1 MAYMA
6 IGTICDL
13 QVVSGDHVKGEVNIT
28 CDGLSREKYPSE
40 FGFLPHQIL
49 SINEHQALIDLV
61 DACNPLVDV
70 ISNDGFEHQ
79 WGMAAA
85 IATQLLVAD

>member
-13 QVVSGDHVKGEVNIT
+13 QVVSGDHVKGEINIT
-28 CDGLSREKYPSE
+28 CDGLSREKSPSE
-40 FGFLPHQIL
+40 LGFLPHQII
-49 SINEHQALIDLV
+49 SIDGHTALIDLLDV
-61 DACNPLVDV
+61 CNPLHDV
-70 ISNDGFEHQ
+70 VSNEGFEHQ

-85 IATQLLVAD
+85 IATQLLVTN